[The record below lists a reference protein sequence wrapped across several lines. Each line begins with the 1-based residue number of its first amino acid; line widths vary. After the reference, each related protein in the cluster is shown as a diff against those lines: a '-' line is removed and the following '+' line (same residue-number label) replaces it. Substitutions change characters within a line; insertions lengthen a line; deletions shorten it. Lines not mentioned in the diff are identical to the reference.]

1 MKKLLLSGL
10 LVVSL
15 MTGCAR
21 NYYNVPTE
29 NVADKVRTLGIAPI
43 FTDADSDIRHPQ
55 KDLLVQLVTDLN
67 RKYEPQLA
75 RKLKATGNFYTVAL
89 LDSDP
94 VQLFASLLFRREKR
108 DDASILY
115 NKYFW
120 KNEELRSYIQKN
132 NLDAVL
138 LLTVSGLTRND
149 KIYSSNLLKSLETD
163 YNYLTL
169 AAQMLDANGT
179 ILWEYP
185 NFRQRILSYSPLI
198 NLQYPDFS
206 ESDANLSGKTEVKFK
221 TLDGLRR
228 ALEHKQKDWLLRET
242 TEPEEYSTH
251 FDEIVSMI
259 KYDLGSKSKD
269 APAPTESSRQRPVET
284 TRSSDSKPDLSKTEA
299 LPQSSLATQPKAVEP
314 PKTPAVSTETQT
326 PATDEIVPATG
337 STR

>member
-1 MKKLLLSGL
+1 MNKLLLSGL
-10 LVVSL
+10 LVVAL

-43 FTDADSDIRHPQ
+43 FIDADSDIRHPQ
-55 KDLLVQLVTDLN
+55 KDLLVQLLTDFN

-120 KNEELRSYIQKN
+120 KNDELNSYIQKN

-138 LLTVSGLTRND
+138 LLTVSGLTKND
-149 KIYSSNLLKSLETD
+149 KIYSSNPLKSLDTD

-169 AAQMLDANGT
+169 TAQMLDASGT
-179 ILWEYP
+179 VLWEYP
-185 NFRQRILSYSPLI
+185 NFRQRVVSYSPLI

-206 ESDANLSGKTEVKFK
+206 ESDANLLRKTEVKFK

-228 ALEHKQKDWLLRET
+228 AFEHKQNDWLQRET
-242 TEPEEYSTH
+242 TEPKEYGEQ

-259 KYDLGSKSKD
+259 EYNLSNKKKD
-269 APAPTESSRQRPVET
+269 AQATTELPQQIHMDAAKST
-284 TRSSDSKPDLSKTEA
+284 DDLKTEF
-299 LPQSSLATQPKAVEP
+299 PQRLSPPSSETLPKAVEP
-314 PKTPAVSTETQT
+314 PTVPTLSTDTPT
-326 PATDEIVPATG
+326 PATEEIVPATG
-337 STR
+337 STL